1 MKKLIFLMLSA
12 VIAVLSMTTFCSCG
26 DDTAKPWSKTA
37 IEEIATESANGVY
50 YDLINPVF
58 MSVDDA
64 VSYQEQLMHGLS
76 IDSLYMSIPKKTLRN
91 VANVCIK
98 NSGSANKQQ
107 IVDEYLSNAKVYKNL
122 PEATETT
129 ATDSGGS
136 DVTKEKKLSGVF
148 STEYNYYTDTVNG
161 KPVRIQVKT
170 EKSYAD

>member
-1 MKKLIFLMLSA
+1 MRKLIFLVLCA
-12 VIAVLSMTTFCSCG
+12 VIAAFSMATFSSCG
-26 DDTAKPWSKTA
+26 DNAVKPWSKTA

-50 YDLINPVF
+50 YDLINPTF
-58 MSVDDA
+58 LSVDDA
-64 VSYQEQLMHGLS
+64 VSYHDQLTHGLS
-76 IDSLYMSIPKKTLRN
+76 IDSVFMSIPKKTLRN

-107 IVDEYLSNAKVYKNL
+107 IVDEYITNAKVYKNL
-122 PEATETT
+122 PDQP

-136 DVTKEKKLSGVF
+136 DVTKEEKKLSGVF

-161 KPVRIQVKT
+161 KPVKVQVKT